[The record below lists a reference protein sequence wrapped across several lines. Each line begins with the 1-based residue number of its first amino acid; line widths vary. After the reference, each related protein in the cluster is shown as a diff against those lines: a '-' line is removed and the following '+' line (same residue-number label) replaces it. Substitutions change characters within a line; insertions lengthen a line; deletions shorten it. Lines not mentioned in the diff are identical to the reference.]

1 MDTKRFWN
9 PLVAERRSVP
19 RRRVDLYAVELV
31 GSARYLRKIRNV
43 SDGGLMLEDR
53 LLFQHPGRT
62 MELELP
68 RHGDHPLRVRAKVVR
83 VTPAGEI
90 GLRTIG
96 DPGMLDGVGGHIEL

>member
-9 PLVAERRSVP
+9 PLIADRRSVA
-19 RRRVDLYAVELV
+19 RRRVDFFAVELV
-31 GSARYLRKIRNV
+31 AGARYLRKIRNI

-53 LLFQHPGRT
+53 MVFQHPGRI

-68 RHGDHPLRVRAKVVR
+68 RHADHPLRVRAKVVR

-96 DPGMLDGVGGHIEL
+96 DPGMDGVGGHIEL